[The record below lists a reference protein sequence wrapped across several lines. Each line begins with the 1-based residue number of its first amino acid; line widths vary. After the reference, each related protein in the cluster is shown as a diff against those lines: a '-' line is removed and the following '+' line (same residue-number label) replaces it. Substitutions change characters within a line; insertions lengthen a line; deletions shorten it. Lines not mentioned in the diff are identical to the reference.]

1 MLNKNKNF
9 YCITEYSLSLQPC
22 VPECDDMKLLDGLE
36 KTTTDYTSLTGFV
49 SHFYCLLSKM
59 FVVHSSI
66 EIVLY
71 TIIKYWSI
79 FPSITEKFLLL
90 ILPLFPVNNL
100 NLLNSDVVL
109 QFNFS
114 SKCHSLTCSIQH
126 FNSLKL
132 LNGDCCPTIDPSS

>member
-1 MLNKNKNF
+1 MIMQNKNKNF

-59 FVVHSSI
+59 FIVHSSI

-79 FPSITEKFLLL
+79 FPSITEKFLLFKQ
-90 ILPLFPVNNL
+90 PLFSVNNQ
-100 NLLNSDVVL
+100 NLLNSDDCL
-109 QFNFS
+109 AIQLFF
-114 SKCHSLTCSIQH
+114 KMPCSIQH

-132 LNGDCCPTIDPSS
+132 LNGDCCPTTDPSS